1 MFESLGERLTAA
13 LRSVAGRGRL
23 TEDNVRDPVRQVRLA
38 LLEADVALPVVRT
51 FTADVQ
57 RQAVG
62 SEVLAALDPRQAFM
76 KIVHAELVRL
86 MGDANDGLDLA
97 VRPPAVV
104 LLAGLQGAGKTS
116 TAAKLA
122 RHLKDLERGDRKRVA
137 VVSTDVR
144 RPAAIAQLAALAEE
158 VGVRCIASA
167 AGEAP
172 AAIAARAL
180 AEARTHLDD
189 VLIVDT
195 AGRLAIDA
203 EMMAEVAEV
212 HRVLEPAETLFVVDA
227 MTGQD
232 AALAA
237 RAFDQ
242 ALPLTGVV
250 LAKADADARGGG
262 ALSVRAVTGKPIKFL
277 GVGERPDA
285 LQAFHPERIAS
296 RILGMGDVLTLIE
309 EAERKVDR
317 RKAARLAKKVQR
329 GGRFDLA
336 DFQEQIR
343 QMFQIGGIDSL
354 LDKMPG
360 MGQVP
365 QAVRDRLDEGEYR
378 RMDAIINSMT
388 PQERRFPDVIN
399 GARKRRIAVGSGTG
413 IGDVNR
419 LLKQHR
425 AMQKN
430 MKKITRKSGMQR
442 VMRGLQGAQ
451 GVAPQG
457 RPPRGPSSRR
467 RRR

>member
-23 TEDNVRDPVRQVRLA
+23 TEDNIRDSVRQVRLA
-38 LLEADVALPVVRT
+38 MLEADVALPVVRA

-62 SEVLAALDPRQAFM
+62 SEVLAALDPRQAFV

-97 VRPPAVV
+97 VSPPAVI

-116 TAAKLA
+116 TVAKLA
-122 RHLKDLERGDRKRVA
+122 RHLKRQQGDRKRVA

-158 VGVRCIASA
+158 VGVRCIGSAS
-167 AGEAP
+167 GKAP
-172 AAIAARAL
+172 PAIAARAL
-180 AEARTHLDD
+180 AEAQAHLDD

-232 AALAA
+232 AAVTAK
-237 RAFDQ
+237 AFDQ

-250 LAKADADARGGG
+250 LAKADADARGGA

-277 GVGERPDA
+277 AVGERPDA

-296 RILGMGDVLTLIE
+296 RILGMGDMLTLIE

-317 RKAARLAKKVQR
+317 RKAVRLARKVQR
-329 GGRFDLA
+329 GTRFDLA
-336 DFQEQIR
+336 DFQDQIQ
-343 QMFQIGGIDSL
+343 QMFQIGGLDSL

-442 VMRGLQGAQ
+442 MMRGLQGAQ
-451 GVAPQG
+451 GV
-457 RPPRGPSSRR
+457 PPRGPSSRR

>member
-1 MFESLGERLTAA
+1 MFESLSERLTAA
-13 LRSVAGRGRL
+13 LRTVSGRGRL
-23 TEDNVRDPVRQVRLA
+23 TEENIRDSVRQVRLA
-38 LLEADVALPVVRT
+38 LLEADVALPVARA

-62 SEVLAALDPRQAFM
+62 SEMLAALDPRQAFV

-86 MGDANDGLDLA
+86 MGEANDGLDLA
-97 VRPPAVV
+97 AKPPAVI

-116 TAAKLA
+116 TVAKLA
-122 RHLKDLERGDRKRVA
+122 RHVKELKQRPRKRVA
-137 VVSTDVR
+137 VVSADVY
-144 RPAAIAQLAALAEE
+144 RPAAIAQLAALADE
-158 VGVRCIASA
+158 VGARCIASA
-167 AGEAP
+167 AGEVP
-172 AAIAARAL
+172 AAIATRAL

-195 AGRLAIDA
+195 AGRLAIDS
-203 EMMAEVAEV
+203 EMMAEIAAL
-212 HRVLEPAETLFVVDA
+212 HRILDPVETLFVVDA

-232 AALAA
+232 AVVAA

-250 LAKADADARGGG
+250 LTKADADARGGA
-262 ALSVRAVTGKPIKFL
+262 ALSVRAAIGKPVKFL
-277 GVGERPDA
+277 AVGEQPDA

-296 RILGMGDVLTLIE
+296 RILGMGDMLTLIE

-317 RKAARLAKKVQR
+317 RKAERLARKVQR
-329 GGRFDLA
+329 GRKFDLA

-343 QMFQIGGIDSL
+343 QLFQLGGIDGL
-354 LDKMPG
+354 LDKVPGAGQMPA
-360 MGQVP
+360 
-365 QAVRDRLDEGEYR
+365 AVRDRLDDSEYR

-442 VMRGLQGAQ
+442 MMRGLQAMP
-451 GVAPQG
+451 AA
-457 RPPRGPSSRR
+457 REAATRGPPSRSRR
-467 RRR
+467 R

>member
-23 TEDNVRDPVRQVRLA
+23 TEDNIRDSVRQVRLA
-38 LLEADVALPVVRT
+38 MLEADVALPVVRA

-62 SEVLAALDPRQAFM
+62 SEVLAALDPRQAFV

-97 VRPPAVV
+97 VSPPAVI

-116 TAAKLA
+116 TVAKLA
-122 RHLKDLERGDRKRVA
+122 RHLKRQQGDRKRVA

-158 VGVRCIASA
+158 VGVRCIGSAS
-167 AGEAP
+167 GEAP
-172 AAIAARAL
+172 PAIAARAL
-180 AEARTHLDD
+180 AEAQAHLDD

-232 AALAA
+232 AAVTAK
-237 RAFDQ
+237 AFDQ

-250 LAKADADARGGG
+250 LAKADADARGGA

-277 GVGERPDA
+277 AVGERPDA

-296 RILGMGDVLTLIE
+296 RILGMGDMLTLIE

-317 RKAARLAKKVQR
+317 RKAVRLARKVQR
-329 GGRFDLA
+329 GTRFDLA
-336 DFQEQIR
+336 DFQDQIQ
-343 QMFQIGGIDSL
+343 QMFQIGGLDSL

-442 VMRGLQGAQ
+442 MMRGLQGAQ
-451 GVAPQG
+451 GV
-457 RPPRGPSSRR
+457 PPRGPSSRR

>member
-23 TEDNVRDPVRQVRLA
+23 TEDNIRDSVRQVRLA
-38 LLEADVALPVVRT
+38 MLEADVALPVVRA

-62 SEVLAALDPRQAFM
+62 SEVLAALDPRQAFV

-97 VRPPAVV
+97 VSPPAVI

-116 TAAKLA
+116 TVAKLA
-122 RHLKDLERGDRKRVA
+122 RHLKERQQGDRKRVA

-158 VGVRCIASA
+158 VGVRCIGSAS
-167 AGEAP
+167 GEAP
-172 AAIAARAL
+172 PAIAARAL
-180 AEARTHLDD
+180 AEAQAQLDD

-195 AGRLAIDA
+195 AGRLAVDT

-232 AALAA
+232 AAVTAK
-237 RAFDQ
+237 AFDQ

-250 LAKADADARGGG
+250 LAKADADARGGA

-277 GVGERPDA
+277 AVGERPDA
-285 LQAFHPERIAS
+285 LQAFHPARIAS
-296 RILGMGDVLTLIE
+296 RILGMGDMLTLIE

-317 RKAARLAKKVQR
+317 RKAVRLAKKVQR
-329 GGRFDLA
+329 GTRFDLA
-336 DFQEQIR
+336 DFQDQIQ
-343 QMFQIGGIDSL
+343 QMFQIGGLDSL

-442 VMRGLQGAQ
+442 MMRGLQGVP
-451 GVAPQG
+451 GT
-457 RPPRGPSSRR
+457 PPRGPSSRR